1 MTEALVVSNLV
12 LWGAVVVLAVVVLA
26 LTRQIGL
33 LHERVAP
40 VGALA
45 VRRGPQVGEATPE
58 MWLPDLHGRRV
69 RVGGADA
76 LARRTLIFFLSPSCP
91 VCKTLL
97 PTLDRVLGEQREPVR
112 LVYASDGPADDHRT
126 FVRERGLA
134 ESEYVLSESLGLHFA
149 VSKLPY
155 AVLLDGAGVIRA
167 IGIVNTREH
176 LESLFEAD
184 RLGVGSLQDFL
195 AVRDGVHAKHESAA
209 AGLAPAPTATGGRS

>member
-12 LWGAVVVLAVVVLA
+12 LWAVVVVLAVVVLA

-33 LHERVAP
+33 LHERIAP

-76 LARRTLIFFLSPSCP
+76 LARRTLLFFLSPSCP

-97 PTLDRVLGEQREPVR
+97 PTLDRVLADQDEPVR
-112 LVYASDGPADDHRT
+112 LVYASDGPSEDHRA
-126 FVRERGLA
+126 FVRDRGLA
-134 ESEYVLSESLGLHFA
+134 EVEYVLSESLGLHFA

-155 AVLLDGAGVIRA
+155 AVLLDATGVIRA

-195 AVRDGVHAKHESAA
+195 VGREADPVSRETDAV
-209 AGLAPAPTATGGRS
+209 GLAPAPTGGLS